1 MKNSYQNLDFYLL
14 TDILELKYDETSSY
28 DERVQKRYNYVKEQL
43 EKDPNY
49 EGWDYPEYYK
59 FKYTGEIIY
68 LNSFNYIVST
78 NGKFAVLDEDGT
90 RFSLCNGSRSG
101 PYREICIRDL
111 ENKRIH
117 MNVHRVLACTF
128 IMNGY
133 KVGVWKLF
141 CNHKDLNK
149 HNDTFVNLEWT
160 TPRDNIIHAWVNE
173 AHKTP
178 RTYHGGNVFIG
189 KYILDDEYEGKIFSM
204 DGSKGLIDI
213 GLDPGLIISSILG
226 NSKCC
231 YGFIWS
237 FGVPEDLTV
246 YPYIPI
252 ALASR
257 VATDV
262 TYTLERLIPILGKII
277 ETSETFVLY
286 GRTEI
291 SDNGF
296 SQSPSKVFEY
306 SKTGK
311 PYKGCIFKR
320 VSRLEG
326 NKHQRGLTRK
336 QIEFLNLNSIYANT
350 Q

>member
-1 MKNSYQNLDFYLL
+1 
-14 TDILELKYDETSSY
+14 
-28 DERVQKRYNYVKEQL
+28 
-43 EKDPNY
+43 
-49 EGWDYPEYYK
+49 
-59 FKYTGEIIY
+59 
-68 LNSFNYIVST
+68 
-78 NGKFAVLDEDGT
+78 
-90 RFSLCNGSRSG
+90 
-101 PYREICIRDL
+101 
-111 ENKRIH
+111 

-128 IMNGY
+128 IAHEY

-160 TPRDNIIHAWVNE
+160 TPRDNIVHAWVND

-189 KYILDDEYEGKIFSM
+189 KYILDDEYEGKTFSI
-204 DGSKGLIDI
+204 DGSKGLIDV
-213 GLDPGLIISSILG
+213 GLNHTFIISSILG

-237 FGVPEDLTV
+237 FGVPEDLNV
-246 YPYIPI
+246 YPSIPI

-277 ETSETFVLY
+277 ETGETFVLY

-336 QIEFLNLNSIYANT
+336 QIEFLNLNSIYTNT